1 MVTRTQPTTTA
12 TSVSD
17 DGRQTSST
25 MLEEELEALEQRFVG
40 HDDDE
45 LMMSLKQLVRDH
57 ITRPSQ
63 TEP

>member
-1 MVTRTQPTTTA
+1 MVTRTQPTTT

-17 DGRQTSST
+17 DGRQTLLT
-25 MLEEELEALEQRFVG
+25 TLEEELEALEQRFVG

-57 ITRPSQ
+57 LTRPSQ
-63 TEP
+63 TAP